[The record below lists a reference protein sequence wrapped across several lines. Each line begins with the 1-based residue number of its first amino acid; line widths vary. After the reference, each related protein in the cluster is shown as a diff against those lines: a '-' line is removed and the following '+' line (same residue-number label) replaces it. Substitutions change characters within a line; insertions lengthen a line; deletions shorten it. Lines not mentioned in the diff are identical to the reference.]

1 MIIDA
6 KSVGLERTAAR
17 ILTTALKRH
26 ARTEQSAMVLASPV
40 VILIKDFP
48 VGKDELR
55 RWEL

>member
-17 ILTTALKRH
+17 ILTTVLKGR

-55 RWEL
+55 R

>member
-17 ILTTALKRH
+17 ILTTVLKGR

-40 VILIKDFP
+40 VILIKDFL
-48 VGKDELR
+48 VGKDEFR